1 MNSFLFAID
10 ALMPLIA
17 LALLGYGLRRSGV
30 LSDAF
35 IDVLNRYI
43 FVVALPVLIFLAMAK
58 IDDVSALSGGLLVFA
73 LVAVLLT
80 VILGL
85 LSSRL
90 FVKEDRERPVVVQ
103 AFFRG
108 NFVLIGIPLVTQ
120 VGGLEALAIMV
131 LLNALLIPVTNTLS
145 IVVFSLYQT
154 NTRLSLETMRHVA
167 LSTIKNPMMIA
178 IFVGLLAFLFQPVW
192 VGISDVAPFIPS
204 TLEMVGQTATPMALI
219 AVGGQFRFKE
229 SGAYRTAMV
238 VSTLG
243 RMVVVPLVIL
253 LPAVLWFDT
262 HIPLAAWPALMA
274 LFASPV
280 AVSSVAVTRG
290 LHGDD
295 VLASHLV
302 LSTTAF
308 GLFTLFI
315 LVALMNYGG
324 LI

>member
-1 MNSFLFAID
+1 MDSFLFAID
-10 ALMPLIA
+10 ALSPLIA
-17 LALLGYGLRRSGV
+17 IALLGYLLRRSGV
-30 LSDAF
+30 LSDGF

-43 FVVALPVLIFLAMAK
+43 FVVALPVLIFLAMAN
-58 IDDVSALSGGLLVFA
+58 IEDVTVLSGGLLVFA

-80 VILGL
+80 VMLGL

-90 FVKEDRERPVVVQ
+90 FVKESRERPVVIQ

-131 LLNALLIPVTNTLS
+131 LLNAFLIPITNTLS

-154 NTRLSLETMRHVA
+154 KTRLSLETMRHVA
-167 LSTIKNPMMIA
+167 LSTIRNPMMIA
-178 IFVGLLAFLFQPVW
+178 IFVGLFAFLFQPVW
-192 VGISDVAPFIPS
+192 LGVAETAAFIPR

-229 SGAYRTAMV
+229 TGAYRTAMLV
-238 VSTLG
+238 GTFG
-243 RMVVVPLVIL
+243 RMVVVPIAIL

-262 HIPLAAWPALMA
+262 MIPLAAWPALMA

-295 VLASHLV
+295 LLAGHLV

-308 GLFTLFI
+308 GLFSLFV
-315 LVALMNYGG
+315 LVTLMNFGG
-324 LI
+324 FI